1 MKKIEAIIKP
11 FKLEAVRDILSAMR
25 IQGATVTEVRVHT
38 RQKENAEVYHGSIYG
53 EEFHPKI
60 KLELVVADE
69 QKSEAVDGIL
79 HAAQTGRVGD
89 GKIFVLDILDAI
101 RIRTGEHGAEAV

>member
-11 FKLEAVRDILSAMR
+11 YKLDGVKDVLTRMTIH
-25 IQGATVTEVRVHT
+25 GATLSEVRMQS
-38 RQKENAEVYHGSIYG
+38 RPRAYHDLGYG
-53 EEFHPKI
+53 EEFEPKI
-60 KLELVVADE
+60 KLEMVVTDE
-69 QKSEAVDGIL
+69 QKGDAVEAIL

-89 GKIFVLDILDAI
+89 GKIFVFDICEAI